1 MTSDHPFRSAA
12 AKAQYLSLYEL
23 RANKWPVDSDTRF
36 VNTTYGQTFVRI
48 SGPDD
53 APVLVLLHGGGGD
66 SMQWIPNIEALSKRF
81 TVYAVDNIYDFGRS
95 IYTRVPKTPHD
106 FAVWLDEVFTALG
119 LGNHIL
125 LMGLSYGGWLVSQ
138 YALHF
143 PERLGKIVLLAPGG
157 TVSPLRLE
165 WIMRAVFCLVP
176 HRYFIKNFLFWFL
189 EDLAQQDDAGRLIL
203 EEEVDAAVVRVKCFK
218 RIRFLNPTV
227 LNDAQLQ
234 RIQMPALYLV
244 GEHEKM
250 YSASKAIQRLH
261 QVAPHIQAEMI
272 PDAGHALTIVQAE
285 MVNSRVIDF
294 LKHR

>member
-12 AKAQYLSLYEL
+12 AKAKYLSLYA
-23 RANKWPVDSDTRF
+23 RKANKWPADSDTRF

-81 TVYAVDNIYDFGRS
+81 TVYAVDNIYDIGRS
-95 IYTRVPKTPHD
+95 IYTRVPSTPHD

-119 LGNHIL
+119 LGNQIQ
-125 LMGLSYGGWLVSQ
+125 LMGLSYGGWLASQ

-157 TVSPLRLE
+157 TVLPLRLE
-165 WIMRAVFCLVP
+165 WIMRAIFCLVP

-189 EDLAQQDDAGRLIL
+189 EDLAQQDEAGRLLL
-203 EEEVDAAVVRVKCFK
+203 EEEVDVAVVRVKCFK
-218 RIRFLNPTV
+218 RIGFLKPTV
-227 LNDAQLQ
+227 LNDAQLK

-272 PDAGHALTIVQAE
+272 PDAGHAMTIVQAE